1 MPLADYKPP
10 RSKVEAPGGVS
21 FEVRAL
27 SLSDLSA
34 IIRIHRDATEEI
46 VAALS
51 RHADAGGTVEAMINM
66 VMTMIAEAP
75 ALLATVIAYA
85 SDEPDEAA
93 AARNLPLTVSVEA
106 LNTIGSLTFSDIATL
121 KKMIANAKELIT
133 GMIPTEMLAL
143 ADAA

>member
-1 MPLADYKPP
+1 MALSDYKAP
-10 RSKVEAPGGVS
+10 KAKIEIPGGVS

-46 VAALS
+46 VAVLGKHS
-51 RHADAGGTVEAMINM
+51 EAGGSIEAMINT

-85 SDEPDEAA
+85 SDEPDAMD
-93 AARNLPLTVSVEA
+93 AARDLPLTVSVEA
-106 LNTIGSLTFSDIATL
+106 LNTIGALTFSDIATL